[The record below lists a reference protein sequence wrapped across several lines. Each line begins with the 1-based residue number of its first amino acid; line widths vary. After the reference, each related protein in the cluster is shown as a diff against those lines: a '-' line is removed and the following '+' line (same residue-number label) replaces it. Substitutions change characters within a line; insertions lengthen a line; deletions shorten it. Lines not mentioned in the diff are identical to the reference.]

1 MRQPLKR
8 SSSLFI
14 QLLVGV
20 LIGAAIALIVLRG
33 FPEVESPTTMSSP
46 ERSEAGVVGIQT
58 AHSHSAPEVGA
69 QAPNFIMQDLNG
81 RMFEL
86 NDLDGEVVLL
96 NFWATW
102 CGPCRVE
109 MPLLEAYFR
118 DYSDQGF
125 VILAID
131 LGETMEEVQAFVDEL
146 GMTFPVLLDND
157 GRISALYRILGYPSS
172 VFIDS
177 TGVIQ
182 AIHIGILSETQLQ
195 ESLNLAGLSL

>member
-33 FPEVESPTTMSSP
+33 FPEVESPRIISSP
-46 ERSEAGVVGIQT
+46 ATSEAGAVGIQT
-58 AHSHSAPEVGA
+58 TQSQSAPVVGA
-69 QAPNFIMQDLNG
+69 QAPDFILQDLNG

-109 MPLLEAYFR
+109 MPLLETYFR
-118 DYSDQGF
+118 DYSDQDF
-125 VILAID
+125 VILAIN
-131 LGETMEEVQAFVDEL
+131 LGETMEEVQAFVDEI

-157 GRISALYRILGYPSS
+157 GRISELYRILGYPSS

-182 AIHIGILSETQLQ
+182 TIHIGILSETQLQ
-195 ESLNLAGLSL
+195 ESLNQAGLSL